1 MKSPRGVPAA
11 GAAGSAAAESIDFVS
26 FTKER
31 REGLTKYGSLT
42 QDVMQAVQS
51 TMKNAIA
58 SGQPIARIQTL
69 HLTQHYSYSKTHPFP
84 STSRILHDDM
94 TMEAFANVRVNLA
107 ERPRELVEW
116 LEDELGIPCICSC
129 LKIKEELC
137 FGMPS
142 LAPHMYVVALLH
154 RQVAPTVLLP
164 PPEAAVQW
172 NAKVHNAIR
181 VGASSV
187 CLQQLQASDF
197 VSQPREAGLGNKE
210 FTCTKVK
217 QYLTMQPLV
226 DSNIVLHERFQP
238 LVEWI
243 HLTKYD
249 WFVVLDGKIG
259 YVYLML

>member
-1 MKSPRGVPAA
+1 MKSPRGGPAA
-11 GAAGSAAAESIDFVS
+11 IAAGGVDFIS

-31 REGLTKYGSLT
+31 REGLTKFGTLT

-51 TMKNAIA
+51 TIKNAIA
-58 SGQPIARIQTL
+58 SGQPIARVQTL
-69 HLTQHYSYSKTHPFP
+69 HLSQHYSYAKTQPFP
-84 STSRILHDDM
+84 SSARALHDDL
-94 TMEAFANVRVNLA
+94 TLEVFANVRINLA
-107 ERPRELVEW
+107 ERARELVEW
-116 LEDELGIPCICSC
+116 LEDELCIPCICSC

-142 LAPHMYVVALLH
+142 LAQHLYVVALLH

-164 PPEAAVQW
+164 PPEAAAQW
-172 NAKVHNAIR
+172 GAKVHNAIR

-210 FTCTKVK
+210 FTCFQVK
-217 QYLTMQPLV
+217 QFLTLQPLP
-226 DSNIVLHERFQP
+226 DLNIVLNERFKP
-238 LVEWI
+238 LIEWI
-243 HLTKYD
+243 HLTKYS